1 MFTSKIAICAGF
13 ENLVSQ
19 KPKPGLSHHVAKFAI
34 WGYTGDLDK
43 AISDISFDDAS
54 ALLTIRSGIVVTP
67 W

>member
-1 MFTSKIAICAGF
+1 MLTSKIAICAGF

-19 KPKPGLSHHVAKFAI
+19 KPHGLSHHVAKFAI